1 MAFPPQFLD
10 EIRTRVALS
19 DVVGKQVRLIRRGRE
34 FVGLCPFH
42 KEKSPSFA
50 VVEDKGFFHCF
61 GCGAHGDV
69 IGFLMRTE
77 NLSFPEAVERLA
89 GLAGLQMPVQTPVER
104 ERAKRAATLYDVL
117 EEACRWFEEQLQTP
131 AAAEVRAYL
140 ERRGVRPD
148 TVERFRLGYAPEAR
162 SRLIQHLKGREVPDK
177 LMAEAGLA
185 VGGEDGRASA
195 DRFRHRLIFPITDR
209 GGRVIAF
216 GGRTMGDHP
225 AKYLNSPETPVFHKG
240 AMLYGYALAR
250 KPAHE
255 AGTVIVAEGYMDVI
269 ALAQAGFAHAVAPL
283 GTALTEAQIGLLWKM
298 ADEPIL
304 CFDGDAAG
312 KRAAFRSVDRALPL
326 LQPARSLRF
335 ALLPGGQDPDDL
347 IRARG
352 TSAMAEVLDR
362 AVPLLDMLWKSR
374 IEGGRFD
381 TPERRAGLEK
391 ELNLAI
397 ATIGDTSVRFHYQGA
412 VRERLR
418 AAFGAQRRAMRPQDR
433 ASRGGQGG
441 NRPPGRRQ
449 GGWNQAR
456 WSAPELEQRP
466 SPVGSTGEG
475 DRTERLLLV
484 LPLTVPGLLERV
496 AERLAEVGFRAQG
509 FSAVRDAL
517 FEAAM
522 SEEILDREAL
532 ERHLTA
538 TGLSAVVMRLLPE
551 TGRGGDDPSLRA
563 ESVEEGERLWHHAFE
578 LYQHHALDEEIEA
591 DAAAWAVEQ
600 SDEAWQRLKAKQELK
615 QATEARL
622 LQAEDEV

>member
-10 EIRTRVALS
+10 EIRTRVPLS

-89 GLAGLQMPVQTPVER
+89 GLAGLQMPVQSPVER

-117 EEACRWFEEQLQTP
+117 EEACRWFEEQLLTP
-131 AAAEVRAYL
+131 AAGDVRAYL
-140 ERRGVRPD
+140 TRRGVRPE
-148 TVERFRLGYAPEAR
+148 TVERFRLGYAPDSR
-162 SRLIQHLKGREVPDK
+162 SRLIQHLKGKEVPDR

-185 VGGEDGRASA
+185 VGGEDGRDSA

-240 AMLYGYALAR
+240 ALLYGYALAR

-269 ALAQAGFAHAVAPL
+269 ALAQAGFGHAVAPL
-283 GTALTEAQIGLLWKM
+283 GTALTETQLGLLWKM

-312 KRAAFRSVDRALPL
+312 KRAAYRAVERALPL
-326 LQPARSLRF
+326 LQPGRSLRF

-347 IRARG
+347 IRGSGRG
-352 TSAMAEVLDR
+352 AMAQVLEG

-391 ELNLAI
+391 DLNLAVAAI
-397 ATIGDTSVRFHYQGA
+397 ADTSVRFHYQGA

-418 AAFGAQRRAMRPQDR
+418 EAFGAARRALRPQAR
-433 ASRGGQGG
+433 RPAPGGG
-441 NRPPGRRQ
+441 RTAVRRQ
-449 GGWNQAR
+449 GGWNQGR
-456 WSAPELEQRP
+456 WSPPELEQRP
-466 SPVGSTGEG
+466 TPVGGSG
-475 DRTERLLLV
+475 DDDRAQRLLLA
-484 LPLTVPGLLERV
+484 LPIQVPGLLERV
-496 AERLAEVGFRAQG
+496 AERLAEVGFTARG
-509 FSAVRDAL
+509 YGAVRDAL

-522 SEEILDREAL
+522 AEEILDREAL

-538 TGLSAVVMRLLPE
+538 TGLSAVVRRLLPE
-551 TGRGGDDPSLRA
+551 TGRGGDDPVLR
-563 ESVEEGERLWHHAFE
+563 VEGVDEGERLWHHAFE
-578 LYQHHALDEEIEA
+578 LYQHHALGEEIEA

-615 QATEARL
+615 QATQARL
-622 LQAEDEV
+622 LQADDDA

>member
-10 EIRTRVALS
+10 EIRARVPLS

-77 NLSFPEAVERLA
+77 NLSFPESVERLA
-89 GLAGLQMPVQTPVER
+89 GLAGLQMPEQSPVER

-117 EEACRWFEEQLQTP
+117 EEACRWFEEQLRTP
-131 AAAEVRAYL
+131 GAAEVRAYL
-140 ERRGVRPD
+140 ERRGVRSD
-148 TVERFRLGYAPEAR
+148 TVERFRLGYAPDAR
-162 SRLIQHLKGREVPDK
+162 SRLIQHLKGKEVPDR

-185 VGGEDGRASA
+185 VGGEDGRDAG

-240 AMLYGYALAR
+240 ALLYGYALAR
-250 KPAHE
+250 KAAHE

-304 CFDGDAAG
+304 CFDGDSAG
-312 KRAAFRSVDRALPL
+312 KRAAFRSVERALPL
-326 LQPARSLRF
+326 LQPGRSLRF

-352 TSAMAEVLDR
+352 KQAMAQVLAS

-381 TPERRAGLEK
+381 TPERRAGLEQ
-391 ELNLAI
+391 ELNQAI
-397 ATIGDTSVRFHYQGA
+397 ATIGDTSVRFHYQSA
-412 VRERLR
+412 MRARLR
-418 AAFGAQRRAMRPQDR
+418 EVFGAARRANRPQER
-433 ASRGGQGG
+433 RMGQGG
-441 NRPPGRRQ
+441 GRSAGRRQ
-449 GGWNQAR
+449 GGWNQSR
-456 WSAPELEQRP
+456 WSPPELEQRP
-466 SPVGSTGEG
+466 SAPGARHEDDPTQ
-475 DRTERLLLV
+475 RMLLV
-484 LPLTVPGLLERV
+484 LPILVPGLLERV
-496 AERLAEVGFRAQG
+496 AERLAEVGFAAQG
-509 FSAVRDAL
+509 FGAVRDAL

-538 TGLSAVVMRLLPE
+538 TGLSAVVRRLLPE
-551 TGRGGDDPSLRA
+551 AGRSGDDPVLRV
-563 ESVEEGERLWHHAFE
+563 ESVDEGERLWHHAFE

-622 LQAEDEV
+622 LQAEDDA